1 MTPIPLETLCITFLR
16 CAKQQPQIVLPSI
29 QNTGNLYR
37 LVLNTVE

>member
-1 MTPIPLETLCITFLR
+1 MTPIPLEALCTTFFR
-16 CAKQQPQIVLPSI
+16 CTKQNTQIILPPI